1 MGGEQLGAW
10 VVHALELGLM
20 LVLPSLLA
28 SMFAGFASAAL
39 QAVTGISDAALSF
52 VPKLLAV
59 GLTLLLTGAWMME
72 RLSAFT
78 LELWRALP

>member
-1 MGGEQLGAW
+1 MIAEQLGQW
-10 VVHALELGLM
+10 IVQALELGL
-20 LVLPSLLA
+20 LLLLPALIAAVL
-28 SMFAGFASAAL
+28 AGFVSAAL

-59 GLTLLLTGAWMME
+59 GVALFVSGSWMMS
-72 RLSAFT
+72 RLTAFS

>member
-1 MGGEQLGAW
+1 MIAAQLGQW
-10 VVHALELGLM
+10 VVQALELGLLLLLPVLIAAM
-20 LVLPSLLA
+20 LT
-28 SMFAGFASAAL
+28 GFASAAL

-59 GLTLLLTGAWMME
+59 GVALFVSGPWMMS

>member
-1 MGGEQLGAW
+1 MSAEQLGQ
-10 VVHALELGLM
+10 VVVQALELGLLLLLPA
-20 LVLPSLLA
+20 LVA
-28 SMFAGFASAAL
+28 SMLAGLVSAGL

-59 GLTLLLTGAWMME
+59 GVALFLSGAWMMD

-78 LELWRALP
+78 LELWRGMP